1 MWKTHGFP
9 RNMIHKWRVV
19 SLQEVKSFQNTL
31 TDLPRWRPTC
41 NSPPPLRK
49 LQCLCRFW
57 SMLWAATWN
66 DIAQIWNCFISIFIN
81 NHWLVVSNIF
91 FHNIWD
97 NPCHWLIF
105 FKMVETTN
113 QFCCAACSQ
122 YKLIIPVIL
131 RWHSSGI
138 TIKNPSCMDCM
149 DCIVQLGS
157 SHVACRWINHD
168 QSRRG
173 ISLVI
178 IIILAGAVPFLHG

>member
-1 MWKTHGFP
+1 MTYHRLSKIRKSTATGESTANALNLFSG
-9 RNMIHKWRVV
+9 
-19 SLQEVKSFQNTL
+19 SLSKSRFSSLWFQ
-31 TDLPRWRPTC
+31 TC
-41 NSPPPLRK
+41 L
-49 LQCLCRFW
+49 
-57 SMLWAATWN
+57 
-66 DIAQIWNCFISIFIN
+66 I
-81 NHWLVVSNIF
+81 

-138 TIKNPSCMDCM
+138 TIKNPSCMNCM